1 MRRNRKLDILY
12 EDTAVLVLRKPAGFP
27 VQSARPGQP
36 DLVSEVKNY
45 RAKKKEEPYV
55 GLIHRLDQPVEG
67 VLVMAKTRE
76 AAAHLSAQV
85 QKHQADKEYLA
96 IVCWAKDEAE
106 TAACDLPDEGTLE
119 DYLLRDG
126 KTNTSSVVS
135 PKTPGAKKASL
146 SYRILKRNEEKDR
159 CLVHIQ
165 LHTGRHHQ
173 IRVQFSHA
181 GWPLYADHK
190 YGPADPTDHYCPV
203 ALCSCR
209 IGFVHPETG
218 ERMEFEIEPSWLQK
232 AWE

>member
-1 MRRNRKLDILY
+1 M
-12 EDTAVLVLRKPAGFP
+12 LVLRKPAGFP

-67 VLVMAKTRE
+67 VMVMAKTRE
-76 AAAHLSAQV
+76 AAAHLSRQV
-85 QKHQADKEYLA
+85 QGHLTDKEYMA
-96 IVCWAKDEAE
+96 IVCRKDEAGSVFR
-106 TAACDLPDEGTLE
+106 DLPDEGTLE

-126 KTNTSSVVS
+126 KTNTSKVV
-135 PKTPGAKKASL
+135 PAKTPGAKKASL
-146 SYRILKRNEEKDR
+146 SYRILKRNEKRDR
-159 CLVHIQ
+159 CLVRIQ

-181 GWPLYADHK
+181 GWPLYADNK
-190 YGPADPTDHYCPV
+190 YGLADQTGHYCPV

-209 IGFVHPETG
+209 IGFVHPDTG
-218 ERMEFEIEPSWLQK
+218 ERMEFEIEPSWLHK
-232 AWE
+232 DWE